1 MVNIS
6 KLKGRMVEKGFTQAR
21 LGKAIGVSLS
31 TINQRFKQ
39 GGDTFTVGEVE
50 RIAMALQMSQQDV
63 DEIFFNGLLN

>member
-1 MVNIS
+1 MVNIP

-39 GGDTFTVGEVE
+39 GGDAFTVGEVE

-63 DEIFFNGLLN
+63 NEIFFNGLLN